1 MLDAVFSTMYTGAI
15 IFELSWLSAQFTSYL
30 EERDMEISENRDEA
44 GTDEARR
51 PTALETLKKAG
62 EDRITMLSDGIFA
75 IAITLLV
82 LDIRIPDT
90 VANYE
95 AFKEALTGDFFNGT
109 LFYAITFA
117 VLASYWTNHRRLMN
131 VVERVDG
138 IFLWLNLLFLAF
150 VAFFPVVSNLLKFSQ
165 FPEAVI
171 IYTVVLAGC
180 GYSSLL
186 LWIYAFRNHH
196 LVALDR
202 TIQHSAAVRFI
213 GVSIIPTFFLLT
225 LLLLFVPH
233 FRSAP
238 GDLFYTWLLLPFVNI
253 IWIRIVRRR
262 SRRVL

>member
-1 MLDAVFSTMYTGAI
+1 
-15 IFELSWLSAQFTSYL
+15 
-30 EERDMEISENRDEA
+30 MEASENRNET

-82 LDIRIPDT
+82 LDIRIPDG

-95 AFKEALTGDFFNGT
+95 AFKEALTDDFFDGT

-117 VLASYWTNHRRLMN
+117 VLAAYWMNHRRLMN
-131 VVERVDG
+131 IVERIDG

-165 FPEAVI
+165 FPEAVV

-186 LWIYAFRNHH
+186 LWIYAFKNHR
-196 LVALDR
+196 LVSVDR
-202 TIQHSAAVRFI
+202 AIHHNASRFI
-213 GVSIIPTFFLLT
+213 GVSIIPTFLLLT
-225 LLLLFVPH
+225 LFLLFVPY
-233 FRSAP
+233 FRSSP
-238 GDLFYTWLLLPFVNI
+238 SDLFYTWFLLPVVNI
-253 IWIRIVRRR
+253 IW
-262 SRRVL
+262 RVGSTKKDKMD